1 MRPWPWR
8 RRSNKAPSAGPAES
22 AAACEPAVSSQ
33 RRQNKSNKETTMDT
47 TTTPGTTETT
57 DTTGTADA
65 NGTATAAESKLALTE
80 DNVKQVLK
88 QVDDPELGI
97 NIIDLG
103 LVYETRVLEDKDVQI
118 VMTLTTPF
126 CPIGPSVKQQINIL
140 LHQQVEG
147 VDKVDVQF
155 TFNPP
160 WDKDMMSEDAKMEL
174 GIF

>member
-1 MRPWPWR
+1 M
-8 RRSNKAPSAGPAES
+8 AE
-22 AAACEPAVSSQ
+22 
-33 RRQNKSNKETTMDT
+33 
-47 TTTPGTTETT
+47 TTETK
-57 DTTGTADA
+57 
-65 NGTATAAESKLALTE
+65 AALNE
-80 DNVKQVLK
+80 DNVRASLK

-103 LVYETRVLEDKDVQI
+103 LVYEIHIRDEKDVQV

-126 CPIGPSVKQQINIL
+126 CPIGPSVKQQIT
-140 LHQQVEG
+140 QVLNKDVDG

-160 WDKDMMSEDAKMEL
+160 WDKDMMSEDAKNEL